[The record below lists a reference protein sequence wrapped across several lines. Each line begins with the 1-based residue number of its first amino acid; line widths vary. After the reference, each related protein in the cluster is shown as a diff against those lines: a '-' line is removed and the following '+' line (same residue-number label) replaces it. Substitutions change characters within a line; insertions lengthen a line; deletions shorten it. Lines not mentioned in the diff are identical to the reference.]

1 MPNKDKAG
9 PPKGAKGP
17 KKGGG
22 GKGHAPEKGIGNEK
36 GGKKGNC

>member
-1 MPNKDKAG
+1 MPNKDKTG
-9 PPKGAKGP
+9 PSNGVKGP

-22 GKGHAPEKGIGNEK
+22 GKGHVPGKGIGNEK